1 MEEHDLLATAWTT
14 AGGVRPGDPD
24 ERCAI
29 PIEERVAQTAAA
41 GFAGMGLGMHDLQ
54 AIRAGIGFR
63 ALQRMLDDA
72 GIVWVQ
78 LGTLD
83 HWWRDD
89 ARREASDADR
99 GVLLEAAATLR
110 ASQVIVAADT
120 SSAAVTPDAM
130 THAWRHLAG
139 QAEAVGAQ
147 LVLEPVPW
155 SNLPTIERAAR
166 FVRQADH
173 RNGGLLVDVMH
184 VLRGG
189 STLASIRDAL
199 DPRSVFAVE
208 LSDGLMSTPS
218 GLTLAEESR
227 DARYIPGSGAWDL
240 PSFIRTMRSLGFDEP
255 WGVEVC
261 TPAHRAAPLEN
272 SLRTVAAATRAV
284 LDAADA
290 IGGPAAP
297 PMPSTPAPT
306 SAVDFDLHHRTAL

>member
-14 AGGVRPGDPD
+14 AGGVRPGDDD

-29 PIEERVAQTAAA
+29 PIEIRIAEVAAA
-41 GFAGMGLGMHDLQ
+41 GFAGIGLGMHDLH
-54 AIRAGIGFR
+54 ALRGSIGFR

-83 HWWRDD
+83 HWWADGPLRD
-89 ARREASDADR
+89 RSDADR

-110 ASQVIVAADT
+110 ASHVIVAADT
-120 SSAAVTPDAM
+120 SPNPSTPDAM
-130 THAWRHLAG
+130 LHAWHHLAT
-139 QAEAVGAQ
+139 QAETVGAQ

-166 FVRQADH
+166 FVRTADH

-189 STLASIRDAL
+189 STLASLRDAL
-199 DPRSVFAVE
+199 DPRCVFAVE
-208 LSDGLMSTPS
+208 LSDGLLSTPS
-218 GLTLAEESR
+218 GLTLADESR
-227 DARYIPGSGAWDL
+227 DARYVPGSGAWDL
-240 PSFIRTMRSLGFDEP
+240 PGFIRTMRSLGFEEP

-261 TPAHRAAPLEN
+261 TPAHRAMPLEQ

-306 SAVDFDLHHRTAL
+306 SAVDFDVHQRPAR